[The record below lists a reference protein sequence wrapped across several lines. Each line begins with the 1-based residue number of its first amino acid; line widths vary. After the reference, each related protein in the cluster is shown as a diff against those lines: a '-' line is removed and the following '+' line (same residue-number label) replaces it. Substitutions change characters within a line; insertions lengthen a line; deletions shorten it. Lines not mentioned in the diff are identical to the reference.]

1 MGFIKKLFKR
11 DLTPEQQEEKSRKE
25 KEWMERNWQRGY
37 RFAEKIGLR
46 DKIDKIDK
54 WGTKYP
60 KTFFGIIF
68 ACLFLSIILNHCAA
82 MKSDSVEENIQNLKS
97 IGDMGYT
104 PPQDTK
110 LGVEIIQMY
119 EELDGIDKQI
129 RQIISKD
136 SLTHEDSVKV
146 RDLLIKGE
154 GINTLL
160 NGERKNIPAINEP

>member
-1 MGFIKKLFKR
+1 
-11 DLTPEQQEEKSRKE
+11 
-25 KEWMERNWQRGY
+25 
-37 RFAEKIGLR
+37 
-46 DKIDKIDK
+46 
-54 WGTKYP
+54 
-60 KTFFGIIF
+60 
-68 ACLFLSIILNHCAA
+68 
-82 MKSDSVEENIQNLKS
+82 
-97 IGDMGYT
+97 MGYT
-104 PPQDTK
+104 PPQDTQ

-136 SLTHEDSVKV
+136 SLTHEDSIKV